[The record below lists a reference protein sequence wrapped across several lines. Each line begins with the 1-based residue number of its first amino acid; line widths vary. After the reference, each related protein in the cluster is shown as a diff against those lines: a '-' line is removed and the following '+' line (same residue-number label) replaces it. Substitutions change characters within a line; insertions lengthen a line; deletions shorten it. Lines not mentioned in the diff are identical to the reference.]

1 MKLLKIVIS
10 IKYDLVAARI
20 CCNEKQHIVISY
32 RNTSKTYE
40 SYSMS
45 WALFNIRLLHKH
57 DPVEESMIGPLQNL
71 KAIPLHGISIIIA
84 QSLSLLHPT
93 LAARIVE
100 YSFPY
105 ISWHDLPD
113 ANLYVSE
120 VNNIKYYWQISEMYL
135 QKDYGL

>member
-32 RNTSKTYE
+32 SHTAKTYE
-40 SYSMS
+40 GYKISGV
-45 WALFNIRLLHKH
+45 LFDIRLLHTH
-57 DPVEESMIGPLQNL
+57 DPIEESMIGPLQSL

-105 ISWHDLPD
+105 
-113 ANLYVSE
+113 VS
-120 VNNIKYYWQISEMYL
+120 
-135 QKDYGL
+135 